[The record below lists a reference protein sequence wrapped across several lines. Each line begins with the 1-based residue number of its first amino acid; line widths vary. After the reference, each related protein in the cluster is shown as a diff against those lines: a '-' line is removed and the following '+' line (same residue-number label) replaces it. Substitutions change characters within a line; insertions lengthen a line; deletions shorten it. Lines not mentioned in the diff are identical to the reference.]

1 MKKSPNLGV
10 KSWEFEDIPS
20 IRESDLLHDVNFNNK
35 KKIKLEHTIAEAIVE
50 LPSPRLLATVS
61 LVSKVTLPFIQYIKD
76 HDNAVANEIFDGFL
90 RHVGAHT
97 DQFAR
102 DDSLGEDCQSITQ
115 EEAKKTLLPWL
126 EKMLTQTNPTS
137 QALLSIVRIH
147 LAADYV
153 LFDLL
158 KKQDV
163 DPVLNAA
170 RNKAILCIVPDA
182 ESREKIDNQ
191 RFTNK
196 GVNAVDAEA
205 YQKRGRISRNKQQ
218 PLTQQFGLFAT
229 SSEEEVLPLHRRG
242 MDLFR
247 VRANYSSRQSYSH
260 YVAKAIDGDMPLVCS
275 ISTTALRLLRY
286 AAVLTPMS
294 VMDYWHYALAHLS
307 YNIQGG
313 HHTFHEY
320 AAIMALVGVP
330 YQAGNYS
337 SIFTQ
342 DNPASQFLR
351 QINPEGF
358 IRGAVDE
365 KPHKGLASTALSNAM
380 LEINQHYEDV
390 SDAQFS
396 ESFTF

>member
-1 MKKSPNLGV
+1 MKKSPKLSG

-35 KKIKLEHTIAEAIVE
+35 KKIKLEHTIAKVMVE
-50 LPSPRLLATVS
+50 LPSPNLLAIVS
-61 LVSKVTLPFIQYIKD
+61 LMSKVTLPFIQYIKD
-76 HDNAVANEIFDGFL
+76 HDNAVAHEIFDVFL

-102 DDSLGEDCQSITQ
+102 DDSLGEDCQFITK
-115 EEAKKTLLPWL
+115 EEAQKTLLPWL
-126 EKMLTQTNPTS
+126 EKMLTETKPSS

-158 KKQDV
+158 KKQES
-163 DPVLNAA
+163 DPRLRLA
-170 RNKAILCIVPDA
+170 RYEAILCIVPDA
-182 ESREKIDNQ
+182 DSREKIDNE
-191 RFTNK
+191 RFTNN
-196 GVNAVDAEA
+196 GVNSINAEA

-229 SSEEEVLPLHRRG
+229 SSEDEVLPLHRRG

-247 VRANYSSRQSYSH
+247 VRANYLSRQSYSH

-337 SIFTQ
+337 GIFPQ
-342 DNPASQFLR
+342 DNPAAQFLR
-351 QINPEGF
+351 QINLQGF
-358 IRGAVDE
+358 IRDAVAE
-365 KPHKGLASTALSNAM
+365 EPCKGLASTALSNAM